1 MEFFLQAV
9 LIFAGL
15 VVAIFL
21 TVLFGNWLINVI
33 SIARLIG
40 DNFEL
45 LIREQIDKKFKQL
58 RKEIDGD

>member
-1 MEFFLQAV
+1 MEIFLQAV

-33 SIARLIG
+33 RIAQLIG

-45 LIREQIDKKFKQL
+45 LIREKIDKKFKQL

>member
-1 MEFFLQAV
+1 MEIFLQAV

-15 VVAIFL
+15 VVAIFF

-33 SIARLIG
+33 SIARFIG

-45 LIREQIDKKFKQL
+45 LAREAIDKKFKQL